1 MNGSTSTTHR
11 FTAAGCEQ
19 PVNLTEGAITA
30 SQQVN
35 LTELLHHPSTR
46 NVTMRFITSARKSML
61 AVPPD
66 QVDDDVID
74 MRIALE
80 TLYAQL
86 GQENI
91 NEAFRQGKH

>member
-1 MNGSTSTTHR
+1 
-11 FTAAGCEQ
+11 
-19 PVNLTEGAITA
+19 
-30 SQQVN
+30 
-35 LTELLHHPSTR
+35 
-46 NVTMRFITSARKSML
+46 MRFITSARKSML